1 MSLTNTSGI
10 SKTRAGFTLIE
21 LLVVIAIIGVLVGLL
36 LPAVQQAREA
46 ARRSACGNKIKQIA
60 LACHNFADVY
70 VEKFPAACVYA
81 SNSNNAGHG
90 WQIKLLP
97 FLEQTSLYDAL
108 QAQPTVNWMRDGT
121 TNNAKTAFSTI
132 DQPNDAFLCPSDGE
146 AFTNP
151 LATQEVFKA
160 SWGGVPGSS
169 SNYLGNGGP
178 IQTWGDE
185 SGNPDFANAV
195 KLSLGGI
202 RKIKPLAFKEI
213 TDGLSNTLL
222 FGEASGVPAT
232 VGEEAKMRGLWV
244 GPNHRI
250 NHHREVIRFS
260 GQKLKSGTQ
269 DGFNSFHPG
278 VVGFAKCDGST
289 TFLSETIE
297 HNRNTSKRNANQ
309 PNNFTTWF
317 AYESNPSRGLF
328 QKLSHRSDGNPTK
341 E

>member
-108 QAQPTVNWMRDGT
+108 QAQPTVNWMREAK
-121 TNNAKTAFSTI
+121 TNNAKPAFSTI
-132 DQPNDAFLCPSDGE
+132 DLPNDAFLCPSDAE
-146 AFTNP
+146 AFTTP
-151 LATQEVFKA
+151 LATQEAFRA

-178 IQTWGDE
+178 IRTWGD
-185 SGNPDFANAV
+185 SSTPNFPDAV
-195 KLSLGGI
+195 ALSLGGI

-232 VGEEAKMRGLWV
+232 QGDEAKMRGLWV

-260 GQKLKSGTQ
+260 AQKLKSGTQ

-278 VVGFAKCDGST
+278 VVGFANCDGST
-289 TFLSETIE
+289 IFLSETIE
-297 HNRNTSKRNANQ
+297 HNRITNARNAGK
-309 PNNFTTWF
+309 PNNFPNWL
-317 AYESNPSRGLF
+317 AYESNPDRGLF
-328 QKLSHRSDGNPTK
+328 QKLSHRSDGNPTAEK
-341 E
+341 